1 MNYKTI
7 SEMFVST
14 TERCAEKKLFY
25 YKKDN
30 DWVGLNGKD
39 ILITVEDISFGLRS
53 LGIEANSNIAIISN
67 NSPKWAMCDYGIIC
81 STMST
86 VTIYPTL
93 ISSQVEFILQN
104 SNSRLIFVENQEQ
117 LEKVNSLSLIHI

>member
-93 ISSQVEFILQN
+93 ISSQVFILQN
-104 SNSRLIFVENQEQ
+104 SIQS
-117 LEKVNSLSLIHI
+117 

>member
-1 MNYKTI
+1 M
-7 SEMFVST
+7 
-14 TERCAEKKLFY
+14 
-25 YKKDN
+25 
-30 DWVGLNGKD
+30 DWSKWKRYCY
-39 ILITVEDISFGLRS
+39 ITVEDISFGLRS

-93 ISSQVEFILQN
+93 ISVKLNLFYKIQIQK
-104 SNSRLIFVENQEQ
+104 LIFVENQEQ
-117 LEKVNSLSLIHI
+117 LEKVNSIKSNCKDLNTL